1 MLGHQLVLVAIQPHV
16 LLRRGDV
23 HTSDHRTAASL
34 QTVNVNSMTTL
45 ISFIGRSESNR
56 AYKVATYRFE
66 DGFEFTTTYFGSAVL
81 NHMRWKRLNGRSTLV
96 PSRWVIIGTPTS
108 GWDQLLDFV
117 AQTDPNSAEA
127 ALSWA
132 GKVEKT
138 LQTGPITSDLLRE
151 FEQNFAIALGVDVR
165 LYAVANDADAIFEAI
180 RESVAPQSEVVLDIT
195 HGYRTMPMHALLAL
209 GALRWISGIEIT
221 GILYG
226 AFDQPNSDGTKSA
239 QSLENSARLAK
250 LTPALAQLQL
260 MDDVGHI
267 AEIFASS
274 NTELKQRLERTQHFE
289 SIMQYGKSSAPRGH
303 ALGMLR
309 RFQSTSAIET
319 VCAKAVEEAL
329 TRITADGD
337 AFGLRARSQVACKRR
352 DYLRALSL
360 ANEALLRLVVDLHGL
375 RSEAELAITNGQR
388 DSLYEVLTQLANNA
402 LRDECN
408 KSGAP
413 LNGNKSAYNSLKA
426 LKYSRNSVM
435 HPGDGVAG
443 QVAPN
448 VLSDEDEIKALL
460 EWSSKMFDF
469 IKRGR
474 DG

>member
-1 MLGHQLVLVAIQPHV
+1 
-16 LLRRGDV
+16 
-23 HTSDHRTAASL
+23 
-34 QTVNVNSMTTL
+34 
-45 ISFIGRSESNR
+45 
-56 AYKVATYRFE
+56 
-66 DGFEFTTTYFGSAVL
+66 
-81 NHMRWKRLNGRSTLV
+81 
-96 PSRWVIIGTPTS
+96 
-108 GWDQLLDFV
+108 
-117 AQTDPNSAEA
+117 
-127 ALSWA
+127 
-132 GKVEKT
+132 
-138 LQTGPITSDLLRE
+138 
-151 FEQNFAIALGVDVR
+151 
-165 LYAVANDADAIFEAI
+165 
-180 RESVAPQSEVVLDIT
+180 
-195 HGYRTMPMHALLAL
+195 
-209 GALRWISGIEIT
+209 
-221 GILYG
+221 
-226 AFDQPNSDGTKSA
+226 
-239 QSLENSARLAK
+239 

-352 DYLRALSL
+352 DYLRALGL
-360 ANEALLRLVVDLHGL
+360 ANEALLHLVVDLHGL
-375 RSEAELAITNGQR
+375 RSQAELATTNGQR
-388 DSLYEVLTQLANNA
+388 DSLYDVLTQLANNA

-408 KSGAP
+408 KPGAP

-443 QVAPN
+443 QVAPIE
-448 VLSDEDEIKALL
+448 LSDEDEIKALL
-460 EWSSKMFDF
+460 EWSFKMFDF